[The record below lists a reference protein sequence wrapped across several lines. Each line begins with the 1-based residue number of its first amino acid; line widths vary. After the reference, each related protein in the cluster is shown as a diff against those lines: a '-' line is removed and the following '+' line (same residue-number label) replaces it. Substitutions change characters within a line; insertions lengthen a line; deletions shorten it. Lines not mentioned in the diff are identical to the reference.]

1 MKQKISS
8 YKKLKIENESLR
20 KDIYN
25 LICNADK
32 EKGLCVKRRYQI
44 IYLLEDSVMFGFGNT
59 TRLFDKKQGIADLI
73 NNSEKINFRR

>member
-8 YKKLKIENESLR
+8 YEKLKIENESLR

-25 LICNADK
+25 LIRNADK
-32 EKGLCVKRRYQI
+32 EEGLCVKRRYQI
-44 IYLLEDSVMFGFGNT
+44 IYLLEDSVMFGNT
-59 TRLFDKKQGIADLI
+59 TRLFDKKPGISDLI